1 MTIETLQNR
10 KESVLATARELASGD
25 GDLAQV
31 KSLMAEAKS
40 IEERIETIKSLGVTA
55 PVVSPAVEDKPWK
68 SGGVSKRMT
77 DLLPGATADE
87 RNYKAYQW
95 GQWARSI
102 MGNRKA
108 ADWVKNHI
116 KANEGTDSAGGYT
129 VPDPLSSDLIYLR
142 EQFGIARQN
151 CRIYPMSSDTLRVPN
166 GTAST
171 TVYYPGENTAITLSD
186 MTFAQVSL
194 TAKKAAVLT
203 QVSKEL
209 AEDSIID
216 FGASLARDMAYVLAK
231 EEDRVVFSSALT
243 GTDASGLVGLGRT
256 LINLAGGQTGY
267 ADFGKIASAVVG
279 AAGTGAT
286 WSGFTLAN
294 LQSMLGKLPTYAG
307 NPKWFMHKNFF
318 YTGIADKL
326 AALGGNNI
334 DAIQNAYGVQP
345 LLYGIPV
352 VFVQNMIAT
361 PAIDSPVAF
370 LADLSVGTAFGD
382 RRSVTIEVSD
392 QQYFKEDALAFKATE
407 RFAFSAFDSG
417 NYDATAANRVP
428 GSYIG
433 LLSAHT

>member
-31 KSLMAEAKS
+31 KSLMAEAKN

-55 PVVSPAVEDKPWK
+55 PVASAPVEDKPWK
-68 SGGVSKRMT
+68 SGGVSKRIT
-77 DLLPGATADE
+77 DLLPGDTAEE
-87 RNYKAYQW
+87 RNYKAYAW

-108 ADWVKNHI
+108 TDWVKNHI
-116 KANEGTDSAGGYT
+116 KANEGTDSAGGFT

-166 GTAST
+166 ATAST

-231 EEDRVVFSSALT
+231 EEDRVVFNNA
-243 GTDASGLVGLGRT
+243 TDATTSIDGCLWAVYNANATKANIASLVQFT
-256 LINLAGGQTGY
+256 TGQTITY
-267 ADFGKIASAVVG
+267 APTLTNLSAMVG
-279 AAGTGAT
+279 R
-286 WSGFTLAN
+286 
-294 LQSMLGKLPTYAG
+294 LPTYAA
-307 NPKWFMHKNFF
+307 NAKWYMHKEIWYNA
-318 YTGIADKL
+318 IA
-326 AALGGNNI
+326 
-334 DAIQNAYGVQP
+334 P
-345 LLYGIPV
+345 LLNALSGNAILDLQQAFGAQPKLFGYDV
-352 VFVQNMIAT
+352 VFVQNMQKTLAAST
-361 PAIDSPVAF
+361 PYI
-370 LADLSVGTAFGD
+370 LLGDLSVGTAFGD

-407 RFAFSAFDSG
+407 RYAFNAFDIGNVSG
-417 NYDATAANRVP
+417 TASARVP
-428 GSYIG
+428 GSLIVG
-433 LLSAHT
+433 ASSAT